1 LAFSNAAISAAN
13 GVASV
18 PAPNTISVPCAPDA
32 AGLALPDVLE
42 LLVDVLEV
50 LLEQAADTVTIRQAA
65 TASPPLQSLRPMTAS
80 FCTTTERAE
89 PNRGHIPRGVIPAP
103 GFTARCPDRA
113 ALVKSRVMTRYLQV
127 SQEIASNIEAGL
139 LGPGDE
145 LPSIRDAAGRYKT
158 TGSTIARAYR
168 YLADAGVIDVADRR
182 RSRVAA
188 RGDVAAR
195 RLLGGHP
202 VLRLAGSDDPGLDI
216 VLRHSEACVVTV
228 GARGS
233 FHGLTRMWRGTADA
247 AAIHLRHR
255 SGGHNSPFA
264 RTLLRGRRPAIIHL
278 WRREQGLLTPAG
290 NPDHIT
296 EPGDLRTLQIARRPF
311 GTGTRVL
318 LDRLLTESGIAPAS
332 VTGPEAASHLEVAMS
347 VASGQAD
354 TGLGVR
360 AAATALDLGF
370 IPLAWEDFD
379 IVLSGDTLPAAEP
392 LIAAL
397 RTPAVQSS
405 IDALGG
411 YDLSRAGSVEM
422 LA

>member
-1 LAFSNAAISAAN
+1 MA
-13 GVASV
+13 
-18 PAPNTISVPCAPDA
+18 
-32 AGLALPDVLE
+32 
-42 LLVDVLEV
+42 
-50 LLEQAADTVTIRQAA
+50 
-65 TASPPLQSLRPMTAS
+65 
-80 FCTTTERAE
+80 
-89 PNRGHIPRGVIPAP
+89 
-103 GFTARCPDRA
+103 
-113 ALVKSRVMTRYLQV
+113 RYLQV
-127 SQEIASNIEAGL
+127 SQEIASDVESGL
-139 LGPGDE
+139 LSPGDE
-145 LPSIRDAAGRYKT
+145 LPSIRDTADRYKT
-158 TGSTIARAYR
+158 TGSTIGRAYR
-168 YLADAGVIDVADRR
+168 HLADAGVIELADRR

-188 RGDVAAR
+188 GGDVAAR
-195 RLLGGHP
+195 GLLSGRQ

-216 VLRHSEACVVTV
+216 VLRQTGASIATV
-228 GARGS
+228 GTRGS
-233 FHGLTRMWRGTADA
+233 FHGLTRIWRGTADA

-278 WRREQGLLTPAG
+278 WRREQGLLTPEG
-290 NPDHIT
+290 NPDHINS
-296 EPGDLRTLQIARRPF
+296 PGDLRDLRIARRQF

-318 LDRLLTESGIAPAS
+318 LDRLLAESGITPTAL
-332 VTGPEAASHLEVAMS
+332 TGPEAASHLEVAMS

-370 IPLAWEDFD
+370 VPVTWEDFD
-379 IVLSGDTLPAAEP
+379 IVLSGDHLPAAEP

-405 IDALGG
+405 IHALGG

>member
-1 LAFSNAAISAAN
+1 MA
-13 GVASV
+13 
-18 PAPNTISVPCAPDA
+18 
-32 AGLALPDVLE
+32 
-42 LLVDVLEV
+42 
-50 LLEQAADTVTIRQAA
+50 
-65 TASPPLQSLRPMTAS
+65 
-80 FCTTTERAE
+80 
-89 PNRGHIPRGVIPAP
+89 
-103 GFTARCPDRA
+103 
-113 ALVKSRVMTRYLQV
+113 RYLQV
-127 SQEIASNIEAGL
+127 SQEIASNIESGL

-145 LPSIRDAAGRYKT
+145 LPSIRDAADRYKT

-188 RGDVAAR
+188 GGDAAAG
-195 RLLGGHP
+195 RLLGGRP

-216 VLRHSEACVVTV
+216 VLRHSGACVVTV

-233 FHGLTRMWRGTADA
+233 FQGLTRIWRGTADA

-278 WRREQGLLTPAG
+278 WRREQGWLTPAG
-290 NPDHIT
+290 NPDRIT
-296 EPGDLRTLQIARRPF
+296 DPADLRALRIAQRPF

-318 LDRLLTESGIAPAS
+318 MDRLLTQAGIAPAS
-332 VTGPEAASHLEVAMS
+332 VTGPVAASHLEVAMS

-354 TGLGVR
+354 TGLAVR

-370 IPLAWEDFD
+370 VPVAWEDFD

-411 YDLSRAGSVEM
+411 YDLSRAGSVEI